1 LPNDVAGPIA
11 VGTIAS
17 AISGYFAIA
26 WLLRLLRTHSYRPFV
41 IYRYFAGAGVL
52 LLIATGVRSA
62 TFG

>member
-1 LPNDVAGPIA
+1 
-11 VGTIAS
+11 
-17 AISGYFAIA
+17 
-26 WLLRLLRTHSYRPFV
+26 V